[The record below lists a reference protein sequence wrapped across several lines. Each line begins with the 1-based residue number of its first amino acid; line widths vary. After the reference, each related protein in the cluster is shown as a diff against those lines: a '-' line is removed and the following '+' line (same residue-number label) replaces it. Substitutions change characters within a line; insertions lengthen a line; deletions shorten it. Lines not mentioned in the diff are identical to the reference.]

1 MGGAQEP
8 GEAGFSRGLL
18 FNFLLIT
25 QRAMPD
31 KFPEYPAEVSYSSV
45 EAEVLRFWKKHDIFR
60 KSLDKPGDRVFS
72 FYEGPP
78 TVNGKPGVH
87 HVFSRTIKD
96 IVCRFK
102 SMQGYKV
109 PRKAGWDTHGL
120 PVEISVEKKLGLKN
134 KAQVEAYGAGE
145 FNAEAAKLVRYHIED
160 NREGWGRLT
169 ELMGYWVDMDDP
181 YITCTN
187 DYIESVWWALKTI
200 FDKGLIYKDYKIV
213 PQDPKSETVL
223 SSHELALGYKEVKD
237 PSIYVKFKV
246 RGADEHLLVWTTT
259 PWTLVSNVALCVGP
273 DVEYVKV
280 RTAEDKVYLLAKSRL
295 KVLERQT
302 GEDDGLVILDSF
314 RGSILAGLEYEPLFT
329 WAQPDKP
336 CWYVT
341 EGDFVSTEEG
351 TGIVHIAPAFGADDY
366 ELSKKYDLPMLQP
379 VARNGCFTAEVPD
392 YEGMFFKDADLPII
406 RRLKEEGK
414 LLRKETITHTYPFSW
429 RYDVPVIYYARES
442 WYIRTTSIADRMVE
456 HNRHINWCPPEIG
469 AGRFGNWLE
478 ENKDWALSR
487 ERFWGTPLPIW
498 VSEDFGIG
506 DGPDSGRVFA
516 IGSVAELEEG
526 FIDIDGKQYRF
537 GDALAGG
544 LVELDLHKPFVDRI
558 YFVKDGKRFN
568 RTPELIDV
576 WFDSGS
582 MPFAQL
588 HYPFENRALFEKT
601 FPADFIAEGVDQTR
615 GWFYTLH
622 AIATLIFDKPAYRNL
637 VVNGHLLDR
646 NGQKMSKS
654 KGNVVDPFDTME
666 KYGADA
672 LRWYL
677 ILASPPWRP
686 KSFNTDE
693 IEEEQRKFFRA
704 FVNSYNF
711 FVMYANVDEFTFA
724 EAELPVRV
732 RSELDRWI
740 ISCLNSLISGVEL
753 RMQQYDLTGAVRL
766 INDFTVDDLSNWY
779 IRRSRKRFWKGEMG
793 QDKLAAYQT
802 LYHCLETVAKL
813 LAPFTPFIADRI
825 YTSLNGLTGREPWES
840 VHLCEFPEADNEMID
855 KPLEHRM
862 KKAQII
868 TSLVRTMREKAS
880 IKVRQPLKRIMLA
893 VDNVADRREYEQV
906 RDIIVDEVNVGKV
919 EYIED
924 ESAVVSKKAKPNFK
938 SLGPRYGKEVKQLAE
953 SIRLLTHKQI
963 SALETAGS
971 LDLEIDGK
979 RYTITSED
987 VAINRED
994 IEGWLV
1000 ASDDVHYIM
1009 VALDTEITPE
1019 LEMLG
1024 LARELVSRIQALR
1037 KDSGLE
1043 ITDRIALKVAGG
1055 AKLRGAVEANNDYI
1069 RQETLAVTLDIVS
1082 IDTVPGGREERVNG
1096 ELCRLMLEKSKS

>member
-1 MGGAQEP
+1 
-8 GEAGFSRGLL
+8 
-18 FNFLLIT
+18 
-25 QRAMPD
+25 MPD
-31 KFPEYPAEVSYSSV
+31 KFPEYPAGVSYSSV
-45 EAEVLRFWKKHDIFR
+45 EAEVLQFWKEHDIFQ
-60 KSLDKPGDRVFS
+60 KSLDKPGEKIFS

-102 SMQGYKV
+102 SMQGYRV

-134 KAQVEAYGAGE
+134 KTQVEEYGAGE
-145 FNAEAAKLVRYHIED
+145 FNAEAKELVYYHIED
-160 NREGWGRLT
+160 NREGWGKLT

-237 PSIYVKFKV
+237 PSIYVKFKIKE
-246 RGADEHLLVWTTT
+246 ADECLLVWTTT
-259 PWTLVSNVALCVGP
+259 PWTLISNVALCVGP

-280 RTAEDKVYLLAKSRL
+280 RTAEGEIYILAKSRL
-295 KVLERQT
+295 QVLKQHMDK
-302 GEDDGLVILDSF
+302 DDELVILDF
-314 RGSILAGLEYEPLFT
+314 FKGSLLAGLEYEPLFVWT
-329 WAQPDKP
+329 QPEKP
-336 CWYVT
+336 CWYVA
-341 EGDFVSTEEG
+341 EGDFVSTGEG

-392 YEGMFFKDADLPII
+392 YKGMFFKDADPLII
-406 RRLKEEGK
+406 QRLKEEGK

-498 VSEDFGIG
+498 VAEDFEIG
-506 DGPDSGRVFA
+506 DGPDSGKVFA
-516 IGSVAELEEG
+516 VGSVAELEDG
-526 FIDIDGKQYRF
+526 FIDIDGKRQRL
-537 GDALAGG
+537 GSALAEGMI
-544 LVELDLHKPFVDRI
+544 ELDLHKPFVDRV
-558 YFVKDGKRFN
+558 YFIKDGKRFN

-588 HYPFENRALFEKT
+588 HYPFENRELFEKT
-601 FPADFIAEGVDQTR
+601 FPADFIAEGIDQTR

-637 VVNGHLLDR
+637 VVNGHILDR

-654 KGNVVDPFDTME
+654 KGNVVDPFETME
-666 KYGADA
+666 KYGADS

-677 ILASPPWRP
+677 MLSSPPWRP

-711 FVMYANVDEFTFA
+711 FVMYANVDGFTFA
-724 EAELPVRV
+724 EEVIPVHERPG
-732 RSELDRWI
+732 LDRWI
-740 ISCLNSLISGVEL
+740 ISCLNSLVSGVEL
-753 RMQQYDLTGAVRL
+753 RMQQYDLTGAIRL
-766 INDFTVDDLSNWY
+766 INDFTIDDLSNWY

-793 QDKLAAYQT
+793 PDKLAAYQT
-802 LYHCLETVAKL
+802 LYQCLVTVAKL
-813 LAPFTPFIADRI
+813 LAPYTPFIADRI
-825 YTSLNGLTGREPWES
+825 FMNLNGVTGRETWES
-840 VHLCEFPEADNEMID
+840 VHLCELPVADKKAVD
-855 KPLEHRM
+855 RPLELRM
-862 KKAQII
+862 KKAQIV

-893 VDNVADRREYEQV
+893 IDDAADRMEYEKV
-906 RDIIVDEVNVGKV
+906 KDIIIDEVNVQKV

-924 ESAVVSKKAKPNFK
+924 ESSVVSKKAKPDFK
-938 SLGPRYGKEVKQLAE
+938 SLGPRYGKEVKRLAE

-963 SALETAGS
+963 SAIESMGS
-971 LDLEIDGK
+971 LDLEVDGK
-979 RYTITSED
+979 TYIITSED
-987 VAINRED
+987 VTVSRED

-1000 ASDDVHYIM
+1000 ASDDAHRVM

-1037 KDSGLE
+1037 KDTGLE
-1043 ITDRIALKVAGG
+1043 ITDRIALKIAGSE
-1055 AKLRGAVEANNDYI
+1055 KLMHAVETHSDYI
-1069 RQETLAVTLDIVS
+1069 MQETLAMTLDIVPVS
-1082 IDTVPGGREERVNG
+1082 AVSGGREESVNG
-1096 ELCRLMLEKSKS
+1096 ELCCLMLDKSKS

>member
-1 MGGAQEP
+1 
-8 GEAGFSRGLL
+8 
-18 FNFLLIT
+18 
-25 QRAMPD
+25 MPD
-31 KFPEYPAEVSYSSV
+31 KFPEYPAGTSYSIM
-45 EAEVLRFWKKHDIFR
+45 EAEVLRFWREHDIFR
-60 KSLDKPGDRVFS
+60 KSLEKPGDRIFS

-120 PVEISVEKKLGLKN
+120 PVEIAVEKKLGLKN
-134 KAQVEAYGAGE
+134 KAQVEEYGAGE
-145 FNAEAAKLVRYHIED
+145 FNAEAKALVYHHIDD

-213 PQDPKSETVL
+213 PQDPISETVL
-223 SSHELALGYKEVKD
+223 SSHELALGYKEVED

-246 RGADEHLLVWTTT
+246 RDADEYLLVWTTT
-259 PWTLVSNVALCVGP
+259 PWTLISNVALCVGP
-273 DVEYVKV
+273 DVEYVKA
-280 RTAEDKVYLLAKSRL
+280 RTPDGEVYILARSRL
-295 KVLERQT
+295 QVLEQQL
-302 GEDDGLVILDSF
+302 GEEEELVILDSF
-314 RGSILAGLEYEPLFT
+314 SGSLLAGMEYEPLFAWT
-329 WAQPDKP
+329 EPEKP
-336 CWYVT
+336 CWYVV
-341 EGDFVSTEEG
+341 EGDFVSTDDG

-379 VARNGCFTAEVPD
+379 VARNGCFTAEVPE
-392 YEGMFFKDADLPII
+392 YEGMFFKDADPLII
-406 RRLKEEGK
+406 RRLKGEGK
-414 LLRKETITHTYPFSW
+414 LFKKETITHTYPFSW

-469 AGRFGNWLE
+469 SGRFGNWLE

-498 VSEDFGIG
+498 VTEDFEIG
-506 DGPDSGRVFA
+506 DGPGSGRAFA
-516 IGSVAELEEG
+516 VGSVEELKEG
-526 FIDIDGKQYRF
+526 FIDIDGKRSRL
-537 GDALAGG
+537 GDALAEE

-558 YFVKDGKRFN
+558 YFVRDGKRFN

-588 HYPFENRALFEKT
+588 HYPFENRELFEKI

-622 AIATLIFDKPAYRNL
+622 AIGTLIFDKPAYRNL
-637 VVNGHLLDR
+637 VVNGHILDR

-654 KGNVVDPFDTME
+654 KGNVVDPFETME

-677 ILASPPWRP
+677 ILSSPPWRP
-686 KSFNTDE
+686 KSFNPDE

-711 FVMYANVDEFTFA
+711 FVMYANVDGFTFA
-724 EAELPVRV
+724 EKEIPVSE

-740 ISCLNSLISGVEL
+740 ISCLHSLVAGVEL

-802 LYHCLETVAKL
+802 LYQCLETVAKL

-825 YTSLNGLTGREPWES
+825 YMSMNGVTGREPWES
-840 VHLCEFPEADNEMID
+840 VHLCDLPSVDKDAID

-862 KKAQII
+862 KKAQVV
-868 TSLVRTMREKAS
+868 TSLVRTLREKAS

-893 VDNVADRREYEQV
+893 IDDTADRMEYDQV
-906 RDIIVDEVNVGKV
+906 RDVIVDEVNVQKV

-924 ESAVVSKKAKPNFK
+924 ESSVVSKKAKPDFK
-938 SLGPRYGKEVKQLAE
+938 SLGPRYGKEVKRIAE
-953 SIRLLTHKQI
+953 SIRMLTHKQI
-963 SALETAGS
+963 SALEAMGS
-971 LDLEIDGK
+971 LDLETGGK
-979 RYTITSED
+979 RYTITRED
-987 VAINRED
+987 VVISRED

-1000 ASDDVHYIM
+1000 ASDDAHGVM
-1009 VALDTEITPE
+1009 VALDTEMTSE

-1024 LARELVSRIQALR
+1024 IARELVSRIQALR
-1037 KDSGLE
+1037 KDSGLD
-1043 ITDRIALKVAGG
+1043 ITDRITLNIAGSE
-1055 AKLRGAVEANNDYI
+1055 KMVQAVETNSEYI
-1069 RQETLAVTLDIVS
+1069 RQETLAVSLDIVPFEAVQ
-1082 IDTVPGGREERVNG
+1082 DGREENVNG
-1096 ELCRLMLEKSKS
+1096 ELCRLVLDKSKS